1 MFYFSEILTVRKCSP
16 DRDIEV
22 SFSAHVAPDDRLPF
36 FAAPLTFANMEPSI
50 PVAAAERRE
59 ELGFRDGMSGGLMSR
74 TLMHGEVAQLFAETA
89 ADAQPEALISAI
101 IEKNVLGKPTLS
113 SRKKSLAH
121 LRELYGLDPRRS
133 LFRVFRYL
141 ATLDPPSLPVLAL
154 TCVYCRDPQLRASFT
169 LIRAL
174 KVGEHLV
181 RERMEALMESAFPG
195 RFSAAVK
202 RSLAQNVNACWT
214 AAGHLA
220 GRSKK
225 VRTLPRPRPVT
236 ATYAMLAGYLSGLR
250 GQRLLYSDYA
260 DLVCS
265 EPALI
270 PGQLSLASSR
280 GLLGFK
286 HAGGVV
292 EFDFS
297 PLLTDQERALA
308 DVTH

>member
-1 MFYFSEILTVRKCSP
+1 MFRVLPLISDLSISP
-16 DRDIEV
+16 
-22 SFSAHVAPDDRLPF
+22 
-36 FAAPLTFANMEPSI
+36 AASSTFAIMEPLMQMT
-50 PVAAAERRE
+50 AAERRE
-59 ELGFRDGMSGGLMSR
+59 ALGFRDGISGGLMSR
-74 TLMHGEVAQLFAETA
+74 TLMHDEMALLLAQTP
-89 ADAQPEALISAI
+89 ADAKTDELLTAI

-113 SRKKSLAH
+113 SRKKSLSH
-121 LRELYGLDPRRS
+121 LRELYGLDPSRP
-133 LFRVFRYL
+133 LFRVFRRL
-141 ATLDPPSLPVLAL
+141 ATLDPQSLPVLAL
-154 TCVYCRDPQLRASFT
+154 ICVYCRDPQLRASFT

-181 RERMEALMESAFPG
+181 RERMETVMESAFPG

-214 AAGHLA
+214 AAGHLE

-225 VRTLPRPRPVT
+225 VRTLPRPRAVT
-236 ATYAMLAGYLSGLR
+236 AAYAMLAGYLSGLR
-250 GQRLLYSDYA
+250 GQRLLYSEYG
-260 DLVCS
+260 DLVCC